1 MTAERLPMRFEC
13 SWMDCAGE
21 DEPEPEAKLE
31 AADVLR
37 LEIWDLLLDL
47 RVRSSS
53 FVGML
58 EGMMGVMSVGDLE
71 CERRSSSEGEV

>member
-1 MTAERLPMRFEC
+1 MRFEC